1 MAVEVIIPSLGEV
14 VEDVTILNWFKSE
27 GDRVQKGEPLLEV
40 ESEKVTT
47 EIPSPASGILGKIL
61 YPKGAKVGIT
71 KIVAIIVAE
80 GETLP
85 EEYRVTPPGLTARAI
100 PPSAGAPL
108 EAEKRMDRIRVA
120 PLARKIAEKEGIDLS
135 LVKPTGPHGTIM
147 KKDVEAYLASIQQQK
162 EEKKELEI
170 PVNGKVTGAE
180 MVPTALR
187 PIPGQKVPLSTMRK
201 TIARRMVKSAF
212 NAPHLCLFSELGM
225 DALWEMRETLK
236 ASYEAPP
243 QFRISMNDFLMK
255 AVALTLKGF
264 PYLNARW
271 GEEEI
276 QLLEEVN
283 IGLAVALDEGLIVP
297 AIPQVDR
304 LGLEE
309 IARQRIDLMERAKQ
323 GKVQKFE
330 LERGT
335 FTITSLANFGITHF
349 TAIINPPQSAI
360 LSVGATQEKLVMQEG
375 KVGSKRFA
383 IVGLSIDHRVADG
396 AYGAAFLDSLKKK
409 VENPVIFLS
418 ASLNLEEIRPC

>member
-14 VEDVTILNWFKSE
+14 VEDVTILNWLKSE
-27 GDRVQKGEPLLEV
+27 GERVQKGEPLLEV

-80 GETLP
+80 GEPLP
-85 EEYRVTPPGLTARAI
+85 EEYRVIPPGLTTRAI
-100 PPSAGAPL
+100 PPSPGAPL

-135 LVKPTGPHGTIM
+135 LLTPTGPHGTIM
-147 KKDVEAYLASIQQQK
+147 KKDVEAYLASIQQQE

-170 PVNGKVTGAE
+170 PVTGKVTEAE
-180 MVPTALR
+180 MVPNAPR
-187 PIPGQKVPLSTMRK
+187 PIPGQRVPLSTMRK

-212 NAPHLCLFSELGM
+212 SVPHLCLFTELGM
-225 DALWEMRETLK
+225 DALLEMRETLK
-236 ASYEAPP
+236 ASYEPP
-243 QFRISMNDFLMK
+243 SQFRISMNDFLMK
-255 AVALTLKGF
+255 AVALTLREF

-276 QLLEEVN
+276 QLLEEIN

-304 LGLEE
+304 LGVEE
-309 IARQRIDLMERAKQ
+309 IACQRIDLVEKAKQ
-323 GKVQKFE
+323 GKAQKFE

-360 LSVGATQEKLVMQEG
+360 LSVGATQERLVMQEEG

-383 IVGLSIDHRVADG
+383 IVGLSMDHRVADG

-409 VENPVIFLS
+409 VENPVVSFLH
-418 ASLNLEEIRPC
+418 L

>member
-1 MAVEVIIPSLGEV
+1 MIMAVEVIIPSLGEV
-14 VEDVTILNWFKSE
+14 VEDVTILNWLKSE
-27 GDRVQKGEPLLEV
+27 GERVQKGEPLLEV

-47 EIPSPASGILGKIL
+47 EIQSPAAGILGKIL

-71 KIVAIIVAE
+71 KTVAIIVAE

-85 EEYRVTPPGLTARAI
+85 ERYREIAPSVAPHI
-100 PPSAGAPL
+100 SPPSMGATPGS
-108 EAEKRMDRIRVA
+108 EERMGRIRVA

-147 KKDVEAYLASIQQQK
+147 KKDVEAYLASLRQQK

-170 PVNGKVTGAE
+170 PVTGKVTEAE
-180 MVPTALR
+180 LIATAPR

-212 NAPHLCLFSELGM
+212 SAPHLCLFGELGM
-225 DALWEMRETLK
+225 DALLEMRETLK
-236 ASYEAPP
+236 ASYEPP
-243 QFRISMNDFLMK
+243 SQFPVSMNDFLLK
-255 AVALTLKGF
+255 AVALTLREF

-276 QLLEEVN
+276 QLLEEIN

-297 AIPQVDR
+297 AIPGVDH

-309 IARQRIDLMERAKQ
+309 IARQRIDLVERAKQ

-360 LSVGATQEKLVMQEG
+360 LSVGATQERLVMQEG
-375 KVGSKRFA
+375 KVGAKRFA
-383 IVGLSIDHRVADG
+383 MVGLSIDHRVADG
-396 AYGAAFLDSLKKK
+396 AYGAAFLDSLRKR
-409 VENPVIFLS
+409 VENPLISFLH
-418 ASLNLEEIRPC
+418 L